1 MWRIK
6 PRCRLDVTMNE
17 SGSSPIIKEGLMSQ
31 IFKNQKNKYEDYKF
45 AQIFGQ
51 VGTPDFDFQKLFY
64 SLDCHRDFYGV
75 GVVYNDGSHS
85 FLVRA
90 PLSTTRLAGN
100 KVTHVIVTKISNFS
114 HDIAKKNL
122 KNAVISTSKE
132 ITSTILSCGACIIFA
147 AGTILSDGATIL
159 SIGATTPL
167 AIISTMGTVATAA
180 QCANGVLRLI
190 DIYGNEGKRVRRFD
204 SQDWYIATLTALD
217 FISLAGASRDLYI
230 AVKAYRAIKSAS
242 AFASVSMLKWLRGFA
257 VTEKERISLSRGII
271 RHFNPSAS
279 EKQISIW
286 LTSNKYPRM
295 IDSERVIAELNNQLN
310 NAVMASMAYAGSAIG
325 GTIRNPGSIRQTSAY
340 ALGILRTVE
349 II

>member
-1 MWRIK
+1 
-6 PRCRLDVTMNE
+6 
-17 SGSSPIIKEGLMSQ
+17 MSQ
-31 IFKNQKNKYEDYKF
+31 IFHNKYQDYKL

-51 VGTPDFDFQKLFY
+51 VRAPDFNFQSLFN
-64 SLDCHRDFYGV
+64 SLDCHKNFYGV
-75 GVVYNDGSHS
+75 GVIFDDGTRS
-85 FLVRA
+85 FLVRP
-90 PLSTTRLAGN
+90 PLFSNSLTEN
-100 KVTHVIVTKISNFS
+100 KVTHIIVTEITNFS
-114 HDIAKKNL
+114 HNIAKEKIKNT
-122 KNAVISTSKE
+122 VISTDKE
-132 ITSTILSCGACIIFA
+132 IASTILSCGACIIFA

-159 SIGATTPL
+159 SLGATTPL

-180 QCANGVLRLI
+180 QCANGVLRII

-217 FISLAGASRDLYI
+217 LISLAGASRDLYI

-242 AFASVSMLKWLRGFA
+242 AFTSVSMLKWLRGFA
-257 VTEKERISLSRGII
+257 ATEKERVSLSRGII

-286 LTSNKYPRM
+286 LTANKYPRM
-295 IDSERVIAELNNQLN
+295 IDSERVITELNNQLN